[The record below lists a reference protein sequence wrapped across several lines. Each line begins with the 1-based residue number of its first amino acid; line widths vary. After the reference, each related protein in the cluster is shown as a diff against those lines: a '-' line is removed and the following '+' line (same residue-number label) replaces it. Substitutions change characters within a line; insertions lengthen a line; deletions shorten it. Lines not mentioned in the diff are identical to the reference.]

1 MGASSKMAIPTWAVE
16 ALMRSVGTVVDK
28 VPPERL
34 DQIRQRAGQWLEELP
49 QSAARGVDSV
59 VRSARAGKEMIDR
72 WARRHSALV
81 TPVINATGC
90 LSDARIQ
97 GVPMGDGVIDLA
109 AEAMASPP
117 LNTPLAID
125 RLNRRLNRCA
135 GDSDLTILVAN
146 SVDAACLA
154 IGMTRKGRPI
164 FMHRCQS
171 LRLASGTPIPEAF
184 LPLTGNNVSGEHVHE
199 VGSVDGIAAEDA
211 QSPPSHAILLAVD
224 NGEDDPLWFASASGD
239 QTTRIVLM
247 MACNSLRAM
256 GSAADAPSQTSVS
269 PHVRSADCFLSPSGS
284 NAAVDVVITPGDA
297 VLGGPPCGLIIGR
310 KLVIEGIA
318 ASPIWRS
325 LRASLATT
333 AMVTHALE
341 SIGKSP
347 LTPVQA
353 MLHTGEENLRSR
365 AERLAIRI
373 SADESIRTCQVTSEP
388 GLLTPSGPWRL
399 ASRQLKLQHQTKTA
413 AAWADQLA
421 DGVPAVLAGVAD
433 DSLIIDLRWVPPSDD
448 AALAAA
454 LIGQTTTETQ
464 IVDSFDVE
472 EQTP

>member
-1 MGASSKMAIPTWAVE
+1 MAIPSWAVE

-34 DQIRQRAGQWLEELP
+34 DQIRQRAGQWLEDLP

-72 WARRHSALV
+72 WARRHTALV

-97 GVPMGDGVIDLA
+97 GVPMSDGVIDLA

-117 LNTPLAID
+117 LNTQVAID
-125 RLNRRLNRCA
+125 RLHRRLNRCA
-135 GDSDLTILVAN
+135 GESDLTILVAN

-154 IGMTRKGRPI
+154 IGMTRKGRPV

-199 VGSVDGIAAEDA
+199 VGSVDGIAADDA
-211 QSPPSHAILLAVD
+211 QSLPSHAILLAVD
-224 NGEDDPLWFASASGD
+224 NGETNPLWFAAANSE

-247 MACNSLRAM
+247 MACSSVGAI
-256 GSAADAPSQTSVS
+256 GSSVESQSHSAVT
-269 PHVRSADCFLSPSGS
+269 PPVRSADYFLSPDNS
-284 NAAVDVVITPGDA
+284 NAAVDIVITPGDA

-310 KLVIEGIA
+310 KQVIEGIA

-325 LRASLATT
+325 LRASVATT
-333 AMVTHALE
+333 AMVTHSLE
-341 SIGKSP
+341 SLGKSP
-347 LTPVQA
+347 YTPVQA
-353 MLHTGEENLRSR
+353 MLRTGEENLRSR

-388 GLLTPSGPWRL
+388 GLLTHSGPWRI
-399 ASRQLKLQHQTKTA
+399 ASRQLKLQHQSKSAT
-413 AAWADQLA
+413 AWAEQLA

-433 DSLIIDLRWVPPSDD
+433 DSLVIDLRWVPPSDD
-448 AALAAA
+448 GALAAA
-454 LIGQTTTETQ
+454 LIGQTTNDAQTAHSADT
-464 IVDSFDVE
+464 VDAAE
-472 EQTP
+472 